1 MATGKDLVNVAL
13 KEVGYTEGANNS
25 NKYGASF
32 GVNNEAWCG
41 FFVSWCLEQIGIDD
55 YGGTGSA
62 AKFALDA
69 RDRGIGTFH
78 PKGSGYS
85 PKLGDLYIYLFNGVD
100 WAQHVGIVKEDAS
113 GGQFPS
119 VDGNYSGGVRNT
131 PKSRNN
137 VSNYCYVTPPY
148 DGETMESIA
157 ESLNLE
163 TWDDVVTVEDLNKAF
178 EGGGLAGQGQL
189 FWEICIAYQ
198 VNPAFAAAIA
208 CHESTDTTYQPAIE
222 AHNYFGYM
230 VGPQSS
236 VFKHFDSLEEGLTA
250 GISNISRNYLHIGLN
265 YRQIQQKYCPVG
277 ASNDPNGL
285 NNYWYE
291 GVRTKYRNITGDD
304 VVSANLGSGVVDD
317 NEGQS
322 NLQKIREGKLTSG
335 SSETS
340 EKKPITTTATMSY
353 VGEQAGIRNNI
364 FDGLRM
370 KNQSNI
376 ELYIANPDGR
386 IYKPVICDKIEWEPP
401 KNSYAMLGFT
411 VLKDPVLDFQEGA
424 QVIFK
429 YRGENVFCGYVF
441 EKNRS
446 DSYRIKVTAYDQLR
460 YFNNKDIYV
469 YQDITASELLTAICK
484 DHSVKLGGVYDT
496 GIKLPLTV
504 EDNTPLIDIMYNAL
518 EYTVSQGGIYCVLYD
533 DFGQVRLDPQ
543 YWFRVPYAVNKETV
557 QSIDYTSSINEGTF
571 NRIKTYRDN
580 EDTGVREVY
589 INDKSAEFSQ
599 WGVLQYT
606 HQLEDGQDGAAL
618 AENLIKITTNKTRS
632 LSVKGAFG
640 DIRVR
645 GGSSVFVD
653 LDLGDLLQYGYM
665 EVSGAKHTFTDS
677 SHTMDLDLI
686 GGQFI

>member
-25 NKYGASF
+25 NKYGAYY
-32 GVNNEAWCG
+32 GRNNEYWCA

-55 YGGTGSA
+55 YGGEGASWN
-62 AKFALDA
+62 FALAA
-69 RDRGIGTFH
+69 RDRGIGTYH
-78 PKGSGYS
+78 AKGSGYS
-85 PKLGDLYIYLFNGVD
+85 PKLGDLYIADFNGTD
-100 WAQHVGIVKEDAS
+100 WARHIGIVKEDAS
-113 GGQFPS
+113 GGQFS
-119 VDGNYSGGVRNT
+119 SIDGNS
-131 PKSRNN
+131 SDA
-137 VSNYCYVTPPY
+137 VSIVSARYVSDYCYVTPPY
-148 DGETMESIA
+148 DGAATSELKPQREVVIEVPAGLGTVYTYMNWSAITNTSSTQYQLINEA
-157 ESLNLE
+157 EAN
-163 TWDDVVTVEDLNKAF
+163 
-178 EGGGLAGQGQL
+178 
-189 FWEICIAYQ
+189 
-198 VNPAFAAAIA
+198 
-208 CHESTDTTYQPAIE
+208 
-222 AHNYFGYM
+222 
-230 VGPQSS
+230 
-236 VFKHFDSLEEGLTA
+236 
-250 GISNISRNYLHIGLN
+250 
-265 YRQIQQKYCPVG
+265 
-277 ASNDPNGL
+277 NDRH
-285 NNYWYE
+285 Y
-291 GVRTKYRNITGDD
+291 
-304 VVSANLGSGVVDD
+304 D
-317 NEGQS
+317 NEGYGMVGERFALAMTSTFGAIGDYVDVYMENGRVIHGILADEKHQGAPVS
-322 NLQKIREGKLTSG
+322 WDQNPANKWGHNNGERIVEWVTNWRNHDNPPSDGCVLKVINLGNYFEYPEYANASSYTS

-340 EKKPITTTATMSY
+340 ESKPITATATMSY
-353 VGEQAGIRNNI
+353 VGEQAGVRNNI

-411 VLKDPVLDFQEGA
+411 ALKDPVLDFQEGA

-441 EKNRS
+441 EKSRS
-446 DSYRIKVTAYDQLR
+446 DGYRIKVAAYDQLR

-518 EYTVSQGGIYCVLYD
+518 QYTVSQGGIYCLLYD

-580 EDTGVREVY
+580 EETGVREVY

-606 HQLEDGQDGAAL
+606 HQLEDGQDGAAM

>member
-1 MATGKDLVNVAL
+1 MATGRDLVNVAL
-13 KEVGYTEGANNS
+13 KEVGYREGANNY

-32 GVNNEAWCG
+32 GDPNNAWCG
-41 FFVSWCLEQIGIDD
+41 YFVSWCLKQIGIDD
-55 YGGTGSA
+55 YGGTGASWM
-62 AKFALDA
+62 FALDA
-69 RDRGIGTFH
+69 RDRGIGTYH
-78 PKGSGYS
+78 AKGSGYS
-85 PKLGDLYIYLFNGVD
+85 PKMGDLFIEDFDGGHAD
-100 WAQHVGIVKEDAS
+100 HVGIVKEDAS
-113 GGQFPS
+113 GGHFDS
-119 VDGNYSGGVRNT
+119 VDGNSGNAVSVNYGRSVSGFCYVNT
-131 PKSRNN
+131 PY
-137 VSNYCYVTPPY
+137 YC
-148 DGETMESIA
+148 ETMESIA

-304 VVSANLGSGVVDD
+304 VVSANLGSGVADD

-424 QVIFK
+424 QTIFK

-441 EKNRS
+441 EKSRS

-504 EDNTPLIDIMYNAL
+504 EDNIPLIDIMYNAL

-580 EDTGVREVY
+580 EETGVREVY

>member
-1 MATGKDLVNVAL
+1 MATGRDLVNVAL

-25 NKYGASF
+25 NKYGAYYSR
-32 GVNNEAWCG
+32 NNEAWCA
-41 FFVSWCLEQIGIDD
+41 FFVSWCLEQIGIKN
-55 YGGTGSA
+55 YGGQGASWM
-62 AKFALDA
+62 FALDA
-69 RDRGIGTFH
+69 RDRGVGTYH
-78 PKGSGYS
+78 AKGSGYS
-85 PKLGDLYIYLFNGVD
+85 PKMGDLFIENFNGVD
-100 WAQHVGIVKEDAS
+100 WASHIGIVKDDAS
-113 GGQFPS
+113 GGYFNSIEGNTSSGAVAVNQRS
-119 VDGNYSGGVRNT
+119 VSGF
-131 PKSRNN
+131 
-137 VSNYCYVTPPY
+137 CYVTPPY
-148 DGETMESIA
+148 DGATMESIA

-163 TWDDVVTVEDLNKAF
+163 TWDDVVTVEALNKTF

-208 CHESTDTTYQPAIE
+208 CHESADTTYQPAIN

-230 VGPQSS
+230 VGSQSMT
-236 VFKHFDSLEEGLTA
+236 FKQFDSLEQGLTTC
-250 GISNISRNYLHIGLN
+250 ISNISRNYLYIGLN

-277 ASNDPNGL
+277 AANDPNGL
-285 NNYWYE
+285 NSAWYE
-291 GVRTKYRNITGDD
+291 GVRSKYRNITGGD
-304 VVSANLGSGVVDD
+304 VVSANLGSGVADD

-322 NLQKIREGKLTSG
+322 NLRKIREGKLTSG
-335 SSETS
+335 SGGLS

-353 VGEQAGIRNNI
+353 VGEQADIRNNI

-370 KNQSNI
+370 KNRSNI

-386 IYKPVICDKIEWEPP
+386 IYRPVICDKIEWEPP
-401 KNSYAMLGFT
+401 KNSYAMLSFT
-411 VLKDPVLDFQEGA
+411 VLKDSVLDFQEGA

-441 EKNRS
+441 EKSRS
-446 DSYRIKVTAYDQLR
+446 DSFRIKVTAYDQLR

-469 YQDITASELLTAICK
+469 YRDITASELLTAICR

-496 GIKLPLTV
+496 GIKLPLTA
-504 EDNTPLIDIMYNAL
+504 EDNVPLIDIMYNAL
-518 EYTVSQGGIYCVLYD
+518 SYTVSQGGIYCLLYD
-533 DFGQVRLDPQ
+533 DFGEVRLDPQ
-543 YWFRVPYAVNKETV
+543 YWFRVPYAINKETV

-589 INDKSAEFSQ
+589 INDKSAEFGQ

-606 HQLEDGQDGAAL
+606 HRLEDGQDGAAV
-618 AENLIKITTNKTRS
+618 AENLIKITANKTRS

-640 DIRVR
+640 DIRVK
-645 GGSSVFVD
+645 GGTSVFVD
-653 LDLGDLLQYGYM
+653 LDLGDLLQYGFM

>member
-1 MATGKDLVNVAL
+1 MATGRDLVNVAL
-13 KEVGYTEGANNS
+13 KEVGYTEGANNY

-32 GVNNEAWCG
+32 GDPNNAWCG
-41 FFVSWCLEQIGIDD
+41 YFVSWCLEQIGIDD
-55 YGGTGSA
+55 YGGTGASWM
-62 AKFALDA
+62 FAVDA
-69 RDRGIGTFH
+69 RDRGIGTYH
-78 PKGSGYS
+78 AKGSGYS
-85 PKLGDLYIYLFNGVD
+85 PKLGDLYIKNFDGGHAN
-100 WAQHVGIVKEDAS
+100 HVGIVKDDAS
-113 GGQFPS
+113 GGHFDS
-119 VDGNYSGGVRNT
+119 VDGNS
-131 PKSRNN
+131 SSA
-137 VSNYCYVTPPY
+137 VSVNYGRSVSEFCYVPPPY

-277 ASNDPNGL
+277 AANDPNGL
-285 NNYWYE
+285 NSAWYE

-304 VVSANLGSGVVDD
+304 VVSANLGSGVADD

-441 EKNRS
+441 EKSRS

-504 EDNTPLIDIMYNAL
+504 EDNIPLIDITCNAL
-518 EYTVSQGGIYCVLYD
+518 EYTVSQGGIKCLLYD

-580 EDTGVREVY
+580 EDTGVREV
-589 INDKSAEFSQ
+589 
-599 WGVLQYT
+599 
-606 HQLEDGQDGAAL
+606 
-618 AENLIKITTNKTRS
+618 
-632 LSVKGAFG
+632 
-640 DIRVR
+640 
-645 GGSSVFVD
+645 
-653 LDLGDLLQYGYM
+653 
-665 EVSGAKHTFTDS
+665 
-677 SHTMDLDLI
+677 
-686 GGQFI
+686 

>member
-1 MATGKDLVNVAL
+1 MATGRDLVNVAL
-13 KEVGYTEGANNS
+13 KEVGYTEGANNY

-32 GVNNEAWCG
+32 GDPNNAWCG
-41 FFVSWCLEQIGIDD
+41 YFVSWCLEQIGIDD
-55 YGGTGSA
+55 YGGTGASWM
-62 AKFALDA
+62 FAVDA
-69 RDRGIGTFH
+69 RDRGIGTYH
-78 PKGSGYS
+78 AKGSGYS
-85 PKLGDLYIYLFNGVD
+85 PKLGDLYIKNFDGGHAD
-100 WAQHVGIVKEDAS
+100 HVGIVKEDAS
-113 GGQFPS
+113 GGTFSS
-119 VDGNYSGGVRNT
+119 VDGNSGNA
-131 PKSRNN
+131 
-137 VSNYCYVTPPY
+137 VSVNYGRSVSEFCYVTPPY

-208 CHESTDTTYQPAIE
+208 CHESADTTYQPAIN

-230 VGPQSS
+230 VGSQSMT
-236 VFKHFDSLEEGLTA
+236 FKQFDSLEQGLTTC
-250 GISNISRNYLHIGLN
+250 ISNISRNYLHIGLN

-277 ASNDPNGL
+277 AANDPNGL
-285 NNYWYE
+285 NSAWYE

-304 VVSANLGSGVVDD
+304 VVSANLGSGVADD

-335 SSETS
+335 SSGAS
-340 EKKPITTTATMSY
+340 ESKPITATATMSY
-353 VGEQAGIRNNI
+353 VGEQAGVRNNI

-386 IYKPVICDKIEWEPP
+386 IYKPVVCDKIEWEPP

-411 VLKDPVLDFQEGA
+411 ALKDPVLDFQEGA

-441 EKNRS
+441 EKSRS
-446 DSYRIKVTAYDQLR
+446 DGYRIKVAAYDQLR

-518 EYTVSQGGIYCVLYD
+518 EYTVSQGGIKCLLYD

-571 NRIKTYRDN
+571 NMIKTYRDN
-580 EDTGVREVY
+580 EETGVREVY

-606 HQLEDGQDGAAL
+606 HQLEDGQDGAAM